1 MFKTERHP
9 TIAARKKLAQAQ
21 AWRHAKA
28 TATSQGREVYIVP
41 VVTVSG
47 LWEVHNERPLDIPA
61 ITVSPALQPLC
72 T

>member
-1 MFKTERHP
+1 MSRAERHP
-9 TIAARKKLAQAQ
+9 MITASGKLAQAQ

-28 TATSQGREVYIVP
+28 MATSRGREVYIVP

-47 LWEVHNERPLDIPA
+47 LWEVRDERPLHIPA
-61 ITVSPALQPLC
+61 ITVSPALQQQC